1 MICLAELAAWLMRAV
16 FFSIYLTTFIFIDFS
31 PDGAKAS
38 ILYKYIQNPIYIYII
53 VITLGSI
60 LFNILNF
67 DFNLLFPIKT
77 KSVSDKNINNIKGK
91 EYYIFSDVFSTLF
104 FLLQGVRVKEV
115 ERDIIVLPGL
125 KKLFLSNDCSYLRIE
140 NVKPIKKIEYFKTI
154 VLILFISLILILMP
168 FIIITLNNY
177 ISELLHIINLPINFS
192 KNIIIIFNFT
202 IVFLYISSYTFKPF
216 YWNYKS
222 SSLSVFRKRLEDV
235 YSNFPVYESFIMPF
249 LKRSLFRKSFP
260 LGFANIIKKE
270 IYINPKISE
279 NKKVLQY
286 VIAHEEGHIYD
297 YYTKIMYLILR
308 IILPITVFILIIRI
322 DYLHFI
328 GKLHFNFWLEFW
340 FIVFG
345 FSVISLIFI
354 LLIKLRQ
361 ICEKRADDFAVNKLG
376 KDYVIKVL
384 QEIAYGDDILPE
396 EYINRS
402 EVIKKIE
409 RLKQK

>member
-1 MICLAELAAWLMRAV
+1 M
-16 FFSIYLTTFIFIDFS
+16 Y
-31 PDGAKAS
+31 
-38 ILYKYIQNPIYIYII
+38 
-53 VITLGSI
+53 
-60 LFNILNF
+60 
-67 DFNLLFPIKT
+67 
-77 KSVSDKNINNIKGK
+77 
-91 EYYIFSDVFSTLF
+91 

-192 KNIIIIFNFT
+192 KNVIIIFNFT
-202 IVFLYISSYTFKPF
+202 IVYFYINSYTFKPF

-222 SSLSVFRKRLEDV
+222 SSVSIFRKRLEDV

-249 LKRSLFRKSFP
+249 IKRSLFGENFL

-286 VIAHEEGHIYD
+286 VIAHEEAHIYD
-297 YYTKIMYLILR
+297 YYTKIMFILSP
-308 IILPITVFILIIRI
+308 IIFPLAVFIFIITI

-328 GKLHFNFWLEFW
+328 GKLHFNFWL
-340 FIVFG
+340 IVFG
-345 FSVISLIFI
+345 FTVINLIFI
-354 LLIKLRQ
+354 LFIKVRQ
-361 ICEKRADDFAVNKLG
+361 ICEERADDFAIKKLG
-376 KDYVIKVL
+376 KDYVIKVF
-384 QEIAYGDDILPE
+384 QELAYGDDILPE
-396 EYINRS
+396 KYQDKYRS
-402 EVIKKIE
+402 SAIKKIE
-409 RLKQK
+409 RLKQQ